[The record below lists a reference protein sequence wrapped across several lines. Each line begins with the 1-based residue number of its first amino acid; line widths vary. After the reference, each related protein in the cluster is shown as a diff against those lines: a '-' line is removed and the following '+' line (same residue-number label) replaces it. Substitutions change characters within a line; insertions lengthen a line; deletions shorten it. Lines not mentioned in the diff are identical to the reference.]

1 MTRPENVMSSNA
13 NAELR
18 GEEWASARQEETRL
32 KTGLTGGRCNRR
44 GRYSAEGGSEE
55 TAACER
61 KQRWPTRQLK
71 SLFHP
76 GCSNAH
82 KALPIRVSK

>member
-1 MTRPENVMSSNA
+1 MSSNA
-13 NAELR
+13 NTELR

-44 GRYSAEGGSEE
+44 GRFSAEDTSVHGGGGEE
-55 TAACER
+55 TAARER

-71 SLFHP
+71 KS
-76 GCSNAH
+76 
-82 KALPIRVSK
+82 VSPWLQ

>member
-13 NAELR
+13 NTELR

-32 KTGLTGGRCNRR
+32 KTGLTGGRF
-44 GRYSAEGGSEE
+44 SAEDTSVQGGGEE
-55 TAACER
+55 TAARER

-71 SLFHP
+71 KS
-76 GCSNAH
+76 
-82 KALPIRVSK
+82 VSPWLQ